1 MAKLVTKF
9 KYLNKDSPN
18 SVGGY
23 AKYIATREGVEKIDD
38 TYKMAPATQKQHK
51 LIRKILKDFPDSK
64 EMLEY
69 ADFLKQ
75 LTVGA
80 ASEFITRAVEDNA
93 DQIADSKTYADYIA
107 TRPGAERYGA
117 HGLFTKS
124 GEQVELSKVSE
135 ELNQHDGNVWTLI
148 ISLRR
153 EDAQRLG
160 FDNGAR
166 WREMLRNQDEAIAS
180 ALGVPLVNLKWYAA
194 FHNASHHPHI
204 HLIAYSSEPKQGYL
218 KKDGV
223 HKLRASFAKDIFH
236 QDLQSI
242 FAKQMEYR
250 DELRHHGKELI
261 AQIVSSINTG
271 TYNNPTLEEKL
282 HLLSERLSKTSG
294 KKQYGYLK
302 PDVKG
307 IVDSIVD
314 EIAHDER
321 ISLLYELWY
330 EQREAVTS
338 HYTDSLPERVPIT
351 DNPEFK
357 TIKNAV
363 IQEALHIV
371 AGQAPIDDMDD
382 TISTEEDDSEP
393 SDPPASGDADAE
405 DLPVEKERSW
415 WTAEYK
421 WARAYL
427 YGNAS
432 TAVDLEKAFQ
442 LMEQESKQGN
452 GFAMFDL
459 GKMHMAGLGCE
470 KDETVAARWYTCA
483 LRAFLEEEPHAKHPG
498 YLQYR
503 IGKMYGLGCG
513 TEKDHSVAAKWYEKA
528 VAEGNPFAA
537 YSLASLYRRGEGVQR
552 DDRKAYTLYE
562 MAAEDNSKPNA
573 YAAYELGRMCYD
585 GIGTEVDR
593 DMADYWYS
601 GAYEGLLAI
610 ERNQADDKLY
620 YRLGQMNLT
629 GTGTKIDLDTAL
641 HYFQKAAKLE
651 NTDALYGLGKL
662 YLDKSFHQYDPD
674 KAVAY
679 LIDAGK
685 KDHDFAQYTLG
696 RLFLKGIEVRKDVG
710 YALRWLEEAVKNE
723 NSYAE
728 YLLGRILLLGEEVER
743 DPERGEALLRK
754 AAEDGNDTAR
764 YMLGKALLDGRFI
777 MQDIPEGI
785 KFITEAAENNFSAAQ
800 YFLGKLLYEG
810 KIAPQDLKRS
820 LSYLERAAA
829 RANAYAAY
837 LAGKILLTE
846 ESVKDPAA
854 AIRNFELAAQ
864 IGNDFAEYQLGK
876 IYLSGKDVPQDF
888 QKAMAYLTAASAHGN
903 QYAKQLLH
911 SIETNRNWN
920 VATGSLKL
928 LHHMSRML
936 KNQLEEDQKIMDAVA
951 TDRKIRQKEAEKK
964 QLHGQKLG

>member
-9 KYLNKDSPN
+9 KYLNKDAPH

-51 LIRKILKDFPDSK
+51 LIRKILKDFPDCK

-69 ADFLKQ
+69 ADFLKE

-93 DQIADSKTYADYIA
+93 DRMTDSKTYADYIA

-124 GEQVELSKVSE
+124 GEQVELSKVSD
-135 ELNQHDGNVWTLI
+135 ELNQHEGNVWTLI

-166 WREMLRNQDEAIAS
+166 WREMLRGQDAAIAS
-180 ALGVPLVNLKWYAA
+180 ALGIPIVNLKWYAA

-236 QDLQSI
+236 QDFQEI

-250 DELRHHGKELI
+250 NELRSHGRDLV
-261 AQIVSSINTG
+261 AAIVAKINSG
-271 TYNNPTLEEKL
+271 VYDNPSLEAKL
-282 HLLSERLSKTSG
+282 LQLADRLSKTSG

-302 PDVKG
+302 ADVKS

-314 EIAHDER
+314 ELANDER
-321 ISLLYELWY
+321 INSLYELWY

-338 HYTDSLPERVPIT
+338 HYTDSLPERISIT

-363 IQEALHIV
+363 IQEALHVI
-371 AGQAPIDDMDD
+371 AGQTPIDDMDD
-382 TISTEEDDSEP
+382 TTTTQDEADAP
-393 SDPPASGDADAE
+393 VDPPAAADTDAE
-405 DLPVEKERSW
+405 DTPTERDRSW

-432 TAVDLEKAFQ
+432 TAVDLEQAFQ
-442 LMEQESKQGN
+442 LMEKEAKRGN
-452 GFAMFDL
+452 GFAMFDF
-459 GKMHMAGLGCE
+459 GKMYMAGLGCE
-470 KDETVAARWYTCA
+470 KDETIAERWYASA
-483 LRAFLEEEPHAKHPG
+483 LRAFLAEEPRAKRPA

-503 IGKMYGLGCG
+503 IGKMYALGCG
-513 TEKDHSVAAKWYEKA
+513 AENDYSAAAQWYEKA
-528 VAEGNPFAA
+528 VADGNPFAA
-537 YSLASLYRRGEGVQR
+537 YSLASLYRRGEGVER
-552 DDRKAYTLYE
+552 NDKKAYSLYE
-562 MAAEDNSKPNA
+562 MAAEDKSKPNA

-593 DMADYWYS
+593 DTADYWY
-601 GAYEGLLAI
+601 GAAYDGFLAI

-629 GTGTKIDLDTAL
+629 GTGTKADPDMAL

-651 NTDALYGLGKL
+651 NLDALYGLGKL
-662 YLDKSFHQYDPD
+662 YLDKSFHQYDPN
-674 KAVAY
+674 KAVEY

-696 RLFLKGIEVRKDVG
+696 RLFLKGIEVRKDVN
-710 YALRWLEEAVKNE
+710 YAIRWLEEAVKNE

-743 DPERGEALLRK
+743 DPKRGEALLRK
-754 AAEDGNDTAR
+754 SAEGGNDTAR
-764 YMLGKALLDGRFI
+764 YMLGKALIEGRFVI
-777 MQDIPEGI
+777 QNIPEGI

-810 KIAPQDLKRS
+810 KSTPQDLKKS
-820 LSYLERAAA
+820 LHYLERAAA
-829 RANAYAAY
+829 RENTYAAY

-846 ESVKDPAA
+846 ESVKDPAR
-854 AIRNFELAAQ
+854 AIRNFELTAQ

-876 IYLSGKDVPQDF
+876 IYLYGKDVPQDNE
-888 QKAMAYLTAASAHGN
+888 KAMAYLTAASAHGN

-911 SIETNRNWN
+911 SIETNRNWS
-920 VATGSLKL
+920 VATGSLRL

-936 KNQLEEDQKIMDAVA
+936 KNQLEEDQRVMDAVA
-951 TDRKIRQKEAEKK
+951 TDRKIRQKEEEKK
-964 QLHGQKLG
+964 QLHGQKHG